1 MTRLVAR
8 LRRSFK
14 ALPKP
19 KPHQKEI
26 MVTVSGLLLMWSM
39 TDLNPSEATVS
50 EKYAQ
55 QIDEIQWKLQCLQ
68 SAFINRKG
76 PILFH
81 NTQLH
86 ITQPIFQKLNES
98 GYEVLPHLPY
108 SPDLSPTDYPFLKHL
123 DNLLQAKCFHN
134 QQEVENASQEFVESQ
149 STYFH
154 TIGINKLIS
163 HWQKHVDCNGFY
175 FD

>member
-108 SPDLSPTDYPFLKHL
+108 SPDLSPTDYHYFKNLDSFLHGNVL
-123 DNLLQAKCFHN
+123 HPAGCRITF
-134 QQEVENASQEFVESQ
+134 QEFIES
-149 STYFH
+149 
-154 TIGINKLIS
+154 
-163 HWQKHVDCNGFY
+163 
-175 FD
+175 